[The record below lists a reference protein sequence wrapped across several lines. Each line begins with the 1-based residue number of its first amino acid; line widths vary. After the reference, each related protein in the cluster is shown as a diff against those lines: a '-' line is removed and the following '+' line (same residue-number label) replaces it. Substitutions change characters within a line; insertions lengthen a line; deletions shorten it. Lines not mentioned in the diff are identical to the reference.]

1 MKTNSSKT
9 NKEKNVV
16 VEHKE
21 AHGKFTSNKKIIIIT
36 SLVLIIILIT
46 VLAMGILSK
55 KQNTTILESKK
66 TEFNLQDNE
75 HMYVELDASGDQV
88 PVPNGYVGSKVT
100 GENEINTGYVIYEG
114 EEEVNDTNKYE
125 AQRSR
130 NQYVWIPVP
139 DISEF
144 YGIDSNGKKWGKVY
158 NFTSGTSSN
167 SLFDEVTGTYP
178 KNWSEINGIM
188 QINDKTGSREP
199 DVVPKISSSVIDGDS
214 NLKILEIGAKTTQEF
229 LSQVESEFNRM
240 LASVEKYGGF
250 YIGRYET
257 GNLSKETVV
266 VQKGNEDIGGQT
278 WYNIYKRCKNLKGK
292 NTNVETG
299 MIWGNQWDRTL
310 MWLIETGSKTK
321 EQIADDSTSW
331 GNYKNATFEYINS
344 GGGTTTKNENS
355 SIRIPTGSSEYTK
368 ANNIYDLAGNVM
380 DCVMEA
386 YDTYSRCS
394 RGGDCGFNWRPAG
407 LENTSSPDSSDNNE
421 SCRSALYIK

>member
-167 SLFDEVTGTYP
+167 SLFDEVTGAYP
-178 KNWSEINGIM
+178 NNWNESNGIM
-188 QINDKTGSREP
+188 KINSKTNNREP
-199 DVVPKISSSVIDGDS
+199 DVVPKYSNSNSSTVYDGDS
-214 NLKILEIGAKTTQEF
+214 
-229 LSQVESEFNRM
+229 R
-240 LASVEKYGGF
+240 
-250 YIGRYET
+250 
-257 GNLSKETVV
+257 
-266 VQKGNEDIGGQT
+266 
-278 WYNIYKRCKNLKGK
+278 
-292 NTNVETG
+292 
-299 MIWGNQWDRTL
+299 
-310 MWLIETGSKTK
+310 
-321 EQIADDSTSW
+321 
-331 GNYKNATFEYINS
+331 
-344 GGGTTTKNENS
+344 
-355 SIRIPTGSSEYTK
+355 
-368 ANNIYDLAGNVM
+368 
-380 DCVMEA
+380 
-386 YDTYSRCS
+386 
-394 RGGDCGFNWRPAG
+394 
-407 LENTSSPDSSDNNE
+407 
-421 SCRSALYIK
+421 